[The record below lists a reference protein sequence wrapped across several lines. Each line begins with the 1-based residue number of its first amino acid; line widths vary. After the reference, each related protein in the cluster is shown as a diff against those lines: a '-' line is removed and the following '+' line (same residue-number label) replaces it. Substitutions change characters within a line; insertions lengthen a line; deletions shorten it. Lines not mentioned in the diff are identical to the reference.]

1 MDCRASNGR
10 HPRPAVRRR
19 PLRQV
24 LPHSSEQQAVAR
36 HHTPVLGPPGEA
48 PPPGYWSCTPTGRFR
63 GHGRGPL
70 SAKSGIRGHPRGA
83 KGGIFRAGTGR
94 NGVFWS
100 RSTVWQPTGRPPNP
114 AARCSHRKYRD
125 GEIPRAALNLLHLA
139 VEISARLA
147 RVCVR
152 SRPIPACADPGP
164 RRQPRP
170 IRATTSNIARKT
182 TWAAPITPVQVLAS
196 PSRCCRLD
204 WIGGGF

>member
-1 MDCRASNGR
+1 MDCRASNGH

-139 VEISARLA
+139 VEISVQLA

-152 SRPIPACADPGP
+152 SRPIPACADRALAGNRDRSVQQRPTSLERP
-164 RRQPRP
+164 RGRHR
-170 IRATTSNIARKT
+170 
-182 TWAAPITPVQVLAS
+182 
-196 PSRCCRLD
+196 
-204 WIGGGF
+204 

>member
-48 PPPGYWSCTPTGRFR
+48 PPPGYRSCTPTGRFR

-152 SRPIPACADPGP
+152 SRPIPACADRALAGNRDRSVQQRPTSLERP
-164 RRQPRP
+164 RGRHRS
-170 IRATTSNIARKT
+170 R
-182 TWAAPITPVQVLAS
+182 
-196 PSRCCRLD
+196 PSRFLLRLPVAA
-204 WIGGGF
+204 G